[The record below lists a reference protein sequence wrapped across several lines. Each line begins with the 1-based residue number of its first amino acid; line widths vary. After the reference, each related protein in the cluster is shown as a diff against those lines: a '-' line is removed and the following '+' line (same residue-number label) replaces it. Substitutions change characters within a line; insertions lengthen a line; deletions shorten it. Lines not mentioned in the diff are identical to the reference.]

1 MSEGKWCRSVFFP
14 QMVTIAWGNLS
25 VGGRFQAMTWL
36 EMATQWLEQAGCGH
50 HGPKPGQEGDMAPKA
65 TSSV

>member
-1 MSEGKWCRSVFFP
+1 MKENSVVLFFFP
-14 QMVTIAWGNLS
+14 QMVTIVTGLGEPFTQKKVS
-25 VGGRFQAMTWL
+25 SH

-50 HGPKPGQEGDMAPKA
+50 PEPKPGQDGDMAPKA